1 MTLEVISIE
10 FAILMFG
17 VIIFF
22 FVMLLPALVELKR
35 PRDAGPRMILDDV
48 SILRFY
54 GRFVPLERIDEKTK
68 LEQDVLRKIAE
79 VIAFLPSL
87 D

>member
-1 MTLEVISIE
+1 MTLEMTPIT

-17 VIIFF
+17 VIVFF

-54 GRFVPLERIDEKTK
+54 GRFVPLERIDEKIM
-68 LEQDVLRKIAE
+68 LEQDVLRRIAE

>member
-1 MTLEVISIE
+1 
-10 FAILMFG
+10 MFG
-17 VIIFF
+17 VIVFF

-35 PRDAGPRMILDDV
+35 PRDAGPRVILDDV

-54 GRFVPLERIDEKTK
+54 GRFVPLERIDEKIM
-68 LEQDVLRKIAE
+68 LEQDVLRRIAE